1 MKRHLTIF
9 FLSNANV
16 QFMIL
21 LHIFMY
27 FKIINNSY
35 IPNIL
40 LTYFALHAWI
50 CTFILRNIN
59 QLTYDVT
66 TFPQGPG
73 HRGGGRIV
81 SPQIFPGPFKKH
93 QADN

>member
-1 MKRHLTIF
+1 
-9 FLSNANV
+9 
-16 QFMIL
+16 MIL
-21 LHIFMY
+21 LLIFMY
-27 FKIINNSY
+27 FKIINNFY

-40 LTYFALHAWI
+40 LTYFALHARI

-73 HRGGGRIV
+73 HGGRGG